1 MDYSR
6 PNLVE
11 RLSAEYALGTLRG
24 GARRR
29 FERLLP
35 AHPALQ
41 DAVQAWQQRLQPLAA
56 PVVPVTPP
64 PQLWTSVQ
72 RRLFGEPEPQPSWW
86 SKLGL
91 WQGFAGVATAG
102 ALAMAVVLGQPVPV
116 PAAQPPFVIV
126 MNSTEAGASIVKA
139 GFVASVS
146 ADGGALTLKSL
157 GELTVE
163 QGRVLELWA
172 VPGKGAPQSLGL
184 VAGGQAKVLRAKLL
198 AGTAAFAV
206 SMEPTGGS
214 PTGAPTGP
222 IVSAGTI

>member
-6 PNLVE
+6 PDLVE
-11 RLSAEYALGTLRG
+11 RLAAEYALGTLRG

-56 PVVPVTPP
+56 PVAPVAPP
-64 PQLWTSVQ
+64 PQLWADVQ
-72 RRLFGEPEPQPSWW
+72 RRLFGEPAPQPSWW
-86 SKLGL
+86 AKLGL

-102 ALAMAVVLGQPVPV
+102 ALAMAVVLGQPVKP
-116 PAAQPPFVIV
+116 QPPFVIV

-172 VPGKGAPQSLGL
+172 VPAKGSPQSLGL
-184 VAGGQAKVLRAKLL
+184 LTGGQARVLRAKLL

-206 SMEPTGGS
+206 SMEPVGGS

>member
-6 PNLVE
+6 PELVE
-11 RLSAEYALGTLRG
+11 RLAAEYALGTLRA

-41 DAVQAWQQRLQPLAA
+41 DALQAWQQRLQPLAA
-56 PVVPVTPP
+56 PVAPVAPP
-64 PQLWTSVQ
+64 PQLWETLQ
-72 RRLFGEPEPQPSWW
+72 RRLFGEPAPQPSWW
-86 SKLGL
+86 AKLGL

-102 ALAMAVVLGQPVPV
+102 ALAMAVLLNQPVQP
-116 PAAQPPFVIV
+116 QPPFVIV
-126 MNSTEAGASIVKA
+126 MNSTEAGARIVKA

-146 ADGGALTLKSL
+146 ADGGALTLTSL

-172 VPGKGAPQSLGL
+172 VPGKGAPKSLGL
-184 VAGGQAKVLRAKLL
+184 VAGGQATVLRAQLL
-198 AGTAAFAV
+198 TGTAAFAV

>member
-6 PNLVE
+6 PELVE
-11 RLSAEYALGTLRG
+11 RLAAEYALGTLRA

-41 DAVQAWQQRLQPLAA
+41 DALQAWQQRLQPLAA
-56 PVVPVTPP
+56 PVAPVAPP
-64 PQLWTSVQ
+64 PQLWETLQ
-72 RRLFGEPEPQPSWW
+72 RRLFGEPAPQPSWW
-86 SKLGL
+86 AKLGL

-102 ALAMAVVLGQPVPV
+102 ALAMAVLLNQPVQP
-116 PAAQPPFVIV
+116 QPPFVIV
-126 MNSTEAGASIVKA
+126 MNSTEAGARIVKA

-157 GELTVE
+157 GELTLE

-172 VPGKGAPQSLGL
+172 VPGKGAPKSLGL
-184 VAGGQAKVLRAKLL
+184 VAGGQATVLRAQLL
-198 AGTAAFAV
+198 TGTAAFAV

>member
-6 PNLVE
+6 RELVE
-11 RLSAEYALGTLRG
+11 RLAAEYALGTLRG

-56 PVVPVTPP
+56 PVAPVTPP
-64 PQLWTSVQ
+64 AQIWVAVQ
-72 RRLFGEPEPQPSWW
+72 RRLFGAPEPKPSWW
-86 SKLGL
+86 ARLGL
-91 WQGFAGVATAG
+91 WQGFTGVATAG
-102 ALAMAVVLGQPVPV
+102 VLALAVLLGQPVPAPV
-116 PAAQPPFVIV
+116 SQPPFVIV
-126 MNSTEAGASIVKA
+126 MNSTEAGATIVKA

-157 GELTVE
+157 GELSVQE
-163 QGRVLELWA
+163 GRVLQLWA

-184 VAGGQAKVLRAKLL
+184 LAGGKATVLRARLL
-198 AGTAAFAV
+198 TGTAAFAV
-206 SMEPTGGS
+206 SMEPDGGS

>member
-6 PNLVE
+6 PDLVE
-11 RLSAEYALGTLRG
+11 RLAAEYALGTLRG

-56 PVVPVTPP
+56 PVPPVAPP
-64 PQLWTSVQ
+64 PQLWASVQ
-72 RRLFGEPEPQPSWW
+72 RRLFGEPAPQPSWW
-86 SKLGL
+86 AKLGL

-102 ALAMAVVLGQPVPV
+102 VLALAVMLGQPVQP
-116 PAAQPPFVIV
+116 QPPFVIV
-126 MNSTEAGASIVKA
+126 MNSTEAGARIVKA

-172 VPGKGAPQSLGL
+172 VPGKGAPKSLGL
-184 VAGGQAKVLRAKLL
+184 VAGGQATVLRAQLL
-198 AGTAAFAV
+198 TGTAAFAV

>member
-6 PNLVE
+6 PELVE
-11 RLSAEYALGTLRG
+11 RLAAEYALGTLRG

-29 FERLLP
+29 FVRLLP

-56 PVVPVTPP
+56 PVAPVTPP
-64 PQLWTSVQ
+64 PQLWTGLQ
-72 RRLFGEPEPQPSWW
+72 RRLFGEPAPQPSWW
-86 SKLGL
+86 AKLGL

-102 ALAMAVVLGQPVPV
+102 ALALAVLLGQPVQPH
-116 PAAQPPFVIV
+116 PPFVIV
-126 MNSTEAGASIVKA
+126 MNSTEAGATIVKA

-184 VAGGQAKVLRAKLL
+184 LAGGKATVLRAKLL
-198 AGTAAFAV
+198 TGTAAFAV
-206 SMEPTGGS
+206 SMEPNGGS

>member
-6 PNLVE
+6 PELVE
-11 RLSAEYALGTLRG
+11 RLAAEYALGTLRG

-29 FERLLP
+29 FVRLLP

-56 PVVPVTPP
+56 PVAPVAPP
-64 PQLWTSVQ
+64 PQLWSSVQ
-72 RRLFGEPEPQPSWW
+72 RRLFGEPEPKPSWW
-86 SKLGL
+86 AKLGL

-102 ALAMAVVLGQPVPV
+102 ALALAVLLGQPVP
-116 PAAQPPFVIV
+116 PQPPFVIV
-126 MNSTEAGASIVKA
+126 MNSTEAGATIVKA

-163 QGRVLELWA
+163 QGRVLQLWA

-184 VAGGQAKVLRAKLL
+184 VAGGRATVLRAKLL
-198 AGTAAFAV
+198 TGTAAFAV